1 MQYMAYSHVKMQEI
15 VRDNQKNEQI
25 LIEAD

>member
-1 MQYMAYSHVKMQEI
+1 MQYMAYSHVNRQEI

-25 LIEAD
+25 IIEAD